1 MGNAVVAA
9 ASAATVAACGR
20 GRGGPQAAGS
30 AAVVTGERVRWRLAS
45 SFPRGLDTLFGAA
58 EVLARRVGELSGG
71 QFEIKVHAAGEIV
84 PALEVLEAVKLHS
97 VDLAHTAGYYFTG
110 KNPAFAFDTCV
121 PFGMTVRE
129 QEAWLLKGG
138 GLEKVRALYADFGA
152 VSFPGGNT
160 GVQMGGWFKREVG
173 SAADLKGM
181 KVRIPGLGGE
191 VMSRLGATV
200 QVLAGGDIFPA
211 LERGAIDATEW
222 VGPYDDEKLGF
233 HKLTKNYYFP
243 GWWEPGASLSFVVN
257 QRAWEKLP
265 AAYKS
270 IFEISAAEAARN
282 MQLEYDHKNPEALK
296 RLLADGVR
304 LLPFPKDVMEAAE
317 EASRALLQE
326 FAAKDATYRAIH
338 DHWSAAR
345 ASLHGWFSTA
355 ELAYT
360 KFVLRGG

>member
-1 MGNAVVAA
+1 MALGC
-9 ASAATVAACGR
+9 SR
-20 GRGGPQAAGS
+20 GKAGGPAPQGS

-45 SFPRGLDTLFGAA
+45 SFPRGLDTLFGAS
-58 EVLARRVGELSGG
+58 EVLAKRVGELSGG

-84 PALEVLEAVKLHS
+84 PPLEVLDAVKQHS

-121 PFGMTVRE
+121 PFGMTVR
-129 QEAWLLKGG
+129 QHEAWLLKGG
-138 GLEKVRALYADFGA
+138 GLEKLRGLYADFGA

-160 GVQMGGWFKREVG
+160 GVQMGGWFKREIRSVE
-173 SAADLKGM
+173 DLKGL
-181 KVRIPGLGGE
+181 KIRIPGLGGE

-233 HKLTKNYYFP
+233 HKVAKLYYYP
-243 GWWEPGASLSFVVN
+243 GWWEPGPALSFVVN
-257 QRAWEKLP
+257 QKAWEKLP

-270 IFEISAAEAARN
+270 VFELAAAEASRD
-282 MQLEYDHKNPEALK
+282 MQLEYDHKNPPALS
-296 RLLADGVR
+296 RLLEGGVR
-304 LLPFPKDVMEAAE
+304 LEPFSDDVMKAAE
-317 EASRALLQE
+317 EVSRTLLSDL
-326 FAAKDATYRAIH
+326 AAKDPAYRGVFE
-338 DHWSAAR
+338 HWDAAR
-345 ASLHGWFSTA
+345 KSMNRWFGTA

-360 KFVLRGG
+360 RFALR